1 MSGSVLDTLAGFDR
15 QAALDAGIEPGKV
28 RDWAKLYDVYVAPTT
43 AHRQQARAVD
53 LVRRGTF
60 SLDQLALI
68 ERRLDAVGARER
80 TRTRLDVLE
89 ELAAARPGSYQSFA
103 RMLKRL
109 VPVEQVAPSDGA
121 SFSRSRMGKRTVTV
135 TADERDIADLEHA
148 VTRGIDPDRPAG
160 PQLAANFVRI
170 MRGDGSQAGVPCAAP
185 QPLVLVPAPE
195 LAKVLNDEADPNEVR
210 FGLTDGTTITGAEYL
225 ARYFSNPAYGVRVA
239 VFHAEDGAVNLY
251 RGERCAN
258 EKQRVLA
265 RAANPVC
272 PVPDCRHGADSCE
285 AHHIVAWKH
294 GGETNMRNLAML
306 CRYHNRTNDD
316 DTHRKRRGRIENV
329 RGAPT
334 WVSPRGYAVPNNY
347 HPYGAMQTL
356 FGR

>member
-1 MSGSVLDTLAGFDR
+1 MTSFASFLQAMSGSVLDTLAGFDK

-28 RDWAKLYDVYVAPTT
+28 RDWAKLYDVYVAPTN
-43 AHRQQARAVD
+43 AHRKQARAVD

-68 ERRLDAVGARER
+68 ERRLDAVGPRER
-80 TRTRLDVLE
+80 MRARLNVLE
-89 ELAAARPGSYQSFA
+89 ALVAERPGSYQSFA

-109 VPVEQVAPSDGA
+109 VPVERAVPSDGA

-148 VTRGIDPDRPAG
+148 VTRDLDPDLPAG

-170 MRGDGSQAGVPCAAP
+170 MRGDGAVAHAAP
-185 QPLVLVPAPE
+185 RPLLLVPVPAMSNVMNSGDDPSE
-195 LAKVLNDEADPNEVR
+195 VLL
-210 FGLTDGTTITGAEYL
+210 GLSDGTTITGAEFL
-225 ARYFSNPAYGVRVA
+225 ERYFNDPDCPFEAA
-239 VFHAEDGAVNLY
+239 LFHPQDGAVNLY
-251 RGERCAN
+251 RGQRRAN
-258 EKQRVLA
+258 TKQRVLA
-265 RAANPVC
+265 RAMNPVC
-272 PVPDCRHGADSCE
+272 PVPDCRHGADACE
-285 AHHIVAWKH
+285 AHHIEAWKH

-306 CRYHNRTNDD
+306 CRYHS
-316 DTHRKRRGRIENV
+316 GRIENV

-334 WVSPRGYAVPNNY
+334 WVSPRGYAVPNSY